1 MGSHLTDNKTV
12 WTKGDQ
18 LIMEND
24 FWWGLNRTVV
34 DGKSLL
40 LTIVLLR
47 AMLKTLSSTLFKAV
61 IGTKLDSSE
70 CSCTY
75 MWVYYMRLIAQL
87 DWHHKYIQHH
97 IWWAFHYVVHVSG
110 SNMFSGGE
118 EGVLVLWQYK
128 TDHQVFLPRLSTPI
142 NHLAIS
148 PDDSLTA
155 VSQRENGM
163 LSVIYGQQVSSMIKM
178 ILILLN
184 II

>member
-1 MGSHLTDNKTV
+1 
-12 WTKGDQ
+12 
-18 LIMEND
+18 
-24 FWWGLNRTVV
+24 
-34 DGKSLL
+34 
-40 LTIVLLR
+40 
-47 AMLKTLSSTLFKAV
+47 
-61 IGTKLDSSE
+61 
-70 CSCTY
+70 
-75 MWVYYMRLIAQL
+75 
-87 DWHHKYIQHH
+87 
-97 IWWAFHYVVHVSG
+97 
-110 SNMFSGGE
+110 MFSGGE

-142 NHLAIS
+142 NHLVIS

>member
-1 MGSHLTDNKTV
+1 
-12 WTKGDQ
+12 
-18 LIMEND
+18 
-24 FWWGLNRTVV
+24 
-34 DGKSLL
+34 
-40 LTIVLLR
+40 
-47 AMLKTLSSTLFKAV
+47 
-61 IGTKLDSSE
+61 
-70 CSCTY
+70 
-75 MWVYYMRLIAQL
+75 
-87 DWHHKYIQHH
+87 
-97 IWWAFHYVVHVSG
+97 
-110 SNMFSGGE
+110 MFSGGE